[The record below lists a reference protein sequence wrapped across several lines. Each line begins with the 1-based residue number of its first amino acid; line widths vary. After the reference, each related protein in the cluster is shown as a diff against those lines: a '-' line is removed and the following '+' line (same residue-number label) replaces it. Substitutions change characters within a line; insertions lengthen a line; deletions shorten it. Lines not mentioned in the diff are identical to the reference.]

1 MLVKYSSGRFLS
13 MIPLK
18 GKLTGKFHFM
28 STIFLPVDSLTSN
41 TAEMHLYNLFKVITI
56 GLVVNRFLK
65 LDDLRWIFKKS
76 YFSSDLYFIVL

>member
-13 MIPLK
+13 MISLK

-56 GLVVNRFLK
+56 GLVENRFLK
-65 LDDLRWIFKKS
+65 LDDLR
-76 YFSSDLYFIVL
+76 

>member
-65 LDDLRWIFKKS
+65 LDDLR
-76 YFSSDLYFIVL
+76 